1 MSLHDIATA
10 ANELAVLLEAAT
22 AKGLKHP
29 RHSQHVAPARKRIKA
44 VMAGYFDRQRK
55 AVLADVKP
63 RIRRQLM
70 LHPQNFVKEAL
81 YYSHSIQEATSN
93 GKTFARS
100 LVPTSLHPLTFAT
113 TRESSEYNEAITDL
127 ISAAAKSLGSTAG
140 EDLASTYLRENS
152 LSRLTGNLAATTTER
167 LQDALADAWDEGGSY
182 DQMVAAIQGTFEDFS
197 DARAGL
203 IAQTESADAYNAGR
217 FDTAKAIG
225 FSEKSWETESG
236 DPCPTCE
243 ANEAQGWIDL
253 DEDFDSG
260 DDAPTAHPACL
271 CVCNFR
277 KNEDEDE

>member
-1 MSLHDIATA
+1 MSLHDIAAA

-29 RHSQHVAPARKRIKA
+29 RHAQHVAPARKRIKS
-44 VMAGYFDRQRK
+44 VMSGYFDRQRK

-63 RIRRQLM
+63 RIRRELM
-70 LHPQNFVKEAL
+70 LHP
-81 YYSHSIQEATSN
+81 YQESATPQ

-100 LVPTSLHPLTFAT
+100 LVPTSLHPLTFAAT
-113 TRESSEYNEAITDL
+113 SGETSEYNEAITDL

-140 EDLASTYLRENS
+140 EDLASNYLRENS
-152 LSRLTGNLAATTTER
+152 LSKLTGNLAAMTTER

-182 DQMVAAIQGTFEDFS
+182 DQMVAAINATFEDFS
-197 DARAGL
+197 EVRAGL

-225 FSEKSWETESG
+225 FESKSWETESG
-236 DPCPTCE
+236 SPCPTCE
-243 ANEAQGWIDL
+243 ANEAQGWIGL

-260 DDAPTAHPACL
+260 DDAPTAHPSCL
-271 CVCNFR
+271 CVVNFR
-277 KNEDEDE
+277 KSDEE